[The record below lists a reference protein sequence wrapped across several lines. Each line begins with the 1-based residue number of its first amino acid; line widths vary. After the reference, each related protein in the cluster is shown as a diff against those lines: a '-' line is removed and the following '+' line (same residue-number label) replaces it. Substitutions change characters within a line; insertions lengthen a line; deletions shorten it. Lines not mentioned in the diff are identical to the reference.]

1 MTHLE
6 IKELF
11 GKKLSEAKALIE
23 SAKNS
28 EGLTVKQTLSYCDDN
43 LDESQE
49 YNEKGETSLIGDLEI
64 RIAGR
69 DGEDDP
75 IVSLGLLC
83 DLKGSNVKKPEELD
97 DEFANFEKELNEFI
111 KGLSSAESTE
121 EFITAESDRID
132 AENEQKVK
140 ELEEKL
146 DKLTKYTKI
155 CAFSLI
161 AIVFIILLIKTLLQ

>member
-6 IKELF
+6 IRELF
-11 GKKLSEAKALIE
+11 DKKLSEAKALIE

-28 EGLTVKQTLSYCDDN
+28 EGLSIKQTLSYCDDDMN
-43 LDESQE
+43 ESPD

-64 RIAGR
+64 RIKGR
-69 DGEDDP
+69 DGEEDP
-75 IVSLGLLC
+75 LVSLGLLC
-83 DLKGSNVKKPEELD
+83 DIKGSKVKNSEELD
-97 DEFANFEKELNEFI
+97 DEFANFEKEVNEFI

-121 EFITAESDRID
+121 EYITAESDRID
-132 AENEQKVK
+132 EENKQKVK

-155 CAFSLI
+155 CTFSLI
-161 AIVFIILLIKTLLQ
+161 AIVFIVLLIKTLLQ